1 MPENGEAEL
10 TFERAIER
18 LGEIVETLEK
28 GDLPLERSLALFEE
42 GVVLS
47 RLGADRLDRAEARV
61 EQLLANQTTKPLSL
75 DSTQNA
81 LSPSRPA
88 SPATSSEK
96 EPR

>member
-1 MPENGEAEL
+1 MSESGEAEL
-10 TFERAIER
+10 TFEKAIER

-42 GVVLS
+42 GVLLS

-61 EQLLANQTTKPLSL
+61 EQLLANQSTKPLSL
-75 DSTQNA
+75 ERAASEKNA
-81 LSPSRPA
+81 PA
-88 SPATSSEK
+88 MGATK

>member
-1 MPENGEAEL
+1 MSETGDAET
-10 TFERAIER
+10 TFEKAIER
-18 LGEIVETLEK
+18 LGEIVQTLEK

-42 GVVLS
+42 GVLLS

-75 DSTQNA
+75 E
-81 LSPSRPA
+81 R
-88 SPATSSEK
+88 ATADKAPDAGATK

>member
-1 MPENGEAEL
+1 MSETGEADL
-10 TFERAIER
+10 TFEKAIER

-28 GDLPLERSLALFEE
+28 GGDLPLERSLALFEE
-42 GVVLS
+42 GVLLS

-75 DSTQNA
+75 ERAASEKA
-81 LSPSRPA
+81 PA
-88 SPATSSEK
+88 GGATK